1 MTDREKMMRNIGMFL
16 ALGMTLTGLPA
27 GWAQDDPPAEV
38 TVPDAA
44 LRAVLED
51 SLGLSAGAPIP
62 AAELAKLAVLE
73 TPNLGIVGEALAG
86 LTNLTPLYLAFNP
99 LTREDGEVLSGLTG
113 LTVHGIPGPPL
124 RYPRL
129 GSRLSQLAEEYEA
142 ALAAGRVTSSVVPG
156 LCDYEFYVDHF
167 QTWDPSRPL
176 PSLHLNILTDTQES
190 ADAVAR
196 WLGDHGI
203 SRKEPRPV
211 RVNVSA
217 KPLSKGTR
225 RR

>member
-1 MTDREKMMRNIGMFL
+1 MRNIGMFL

-73 TPNLGIVGEALAG
+73 APNLGIVGEALA
-86 LTNLTPLYLAFNP
+86 
-99 LTREDGEVLSGLTG
+99 G

-176 PSLHLNILTDTQES
+176 PSLYLNILTDTQES